1 MLTGKQ
7 VVLRPVERDDLKLFH
22 KWKNDEGIMRLGN
35 SYPDSSQSM
44 VMLET
49 EYEKV
54 LKGEDISRRDYIIEE
69 KAGKRP
75 IGWGGLQIYTRQ
87 RRMTSANLG
96 LALGERDAW
105 KKGYGTETVQ
115 LLLGLAFEQ
124 MNLHRTEWWTYAEN
138 TASLKLA
145 AKTGFKEEGRLRSAV
160 FFDNKYHD
168 VVVLGQLKSDYDSQ
182 VKT

>member
-69 KAGKRP
+69 KTSKRP
-75 IGWGGLQIYTRQ
+75 VGWGRTADLHPSKAHDKRQ
-87 RRMTSANLG
+87 P
-96 LALGERDAW
+96 
-105 KKGYGTETVQ
+105 
-115 LLLGLAFEQ
+115 
-124 MNLHRTEWWTYAEN
+124 RTCTWR
-138 TASLKLA
+138 K
-145 AKTGFKEEGRLRSAV
+145 GRLEERIRVRDRPALAGTS
-160 FFDNKYHD
+160 
-168 VVVLGQLKSDYDSQ
+168 L
-182 VKT
+182 

>member
-69 KAGKRP
+69 KANKRP

-105 KKGYGTETVQ
+105 NKGYGTETVN

-124 MNLHRTEWWTYAEN
+124 MNLHRTEWWTYPEN
-138 TASLKLA
+138 KASLKLA
-145 AKTGFKEEGRLRSAV
+145 AKTGFTEEGRLRSAV
-160 FFDNKYHD
+160 FFDNRYHD
-168 VVVLGQLKSDYDSQ
+168 VVVLGQLKPDYDSR